1 MKLTLGHGAA
11 VGNPRHEAAVKFAE
25 VVKARS
31 GGRIEVQVAPS
42 AQLGDDAAMVT
53 ALRTGA
59 LDMSA
64 NSQGAVANAVPEYAA
79 FGMPFLFSSPAA
91 AFKLLDGPLGKELAD
106 KSAEK
111 GLVLLGTWDNGIR
124 QMTNSKRP
132 ITKVEDMKGLKMR
145 VPPDATLVD
154 IMKSLGAESQ
164 QIKFAELYVAL
175 QQGVVD
181 GQENPLVNIHAS
193 KLYEVQKHLALT
205 NHQFQMTP
213 FLMSKRSWDKL
224 SDADRKAVQEAA
236 AEATALQRKL
246 SAEADAKLLV
256 DLKAKG
262 VQVTTPDKAAFAK
275 ATADVTTKWMAGPI
289 GAYVKKV
296 VAAAAQAH
304 PVRSTTT
311 APRTTATNKETTMQ
325 AAEPGP
331 VDRAITAVCRG
342 VLWLSTSVIF
352 AILVANTVLRY
363 ATGTSLQWAN
373 EVPELLFPW
382 LVMAGVVLAAQH
394 GAHIATTFLMEALP
408 TAARR
413 VVATLGWL
421 VVAGLYATLAWATF
435 RMLEIVHDEK
445 SPILQVPGSVTY
457 ACVMAGMVLLA
468 VLALQSAWRAWHA
481 RPADEA
487 TPAEPP
493 VPAAHW

>member
-1 MKLTLGHGAA
+1 MHRQTFIRTLLAAAAGAFCLAGAQAQAVKLTLGHGAA
-11 VGNPRHEAAVKFAE
+11 VGNPRHEASVKFAE
-25 VVKARS
+25 VVKAKS

-79 FGMPFLFSSPAA
+79 FGMPFLFGSPAA

-132 ITKVEDMKGLKMR
+132 ITKVDDMKGLKMR

-236 AEATALQRKL
+236 AEATALQRRL
-246 SAEADAKLLV
+246 SAEADDKLLAE
-256 DLKAKG
+256 LKAKG

-275 ATADVTTKWMAGPI
+275 ATADVTAKWEAGPI

-296 VAAAAQAH
+296 VAAAQAQ
-304 PVRSTTT
+304 
-311 APRTTATNKETTMQ
+311 
-325 AAEPGP
+325 
-331 VDRAITAVCRG
+331 
-342 VLWLSTSVIF
+342 
-352 AILVANTVLRY
+352 
-363 ATGTSLQWAN
+363 
-373 EVPELLFPW
+373 
-382 LVMAGVVLAAQH
+382 
-394 GAHIATTFLMEALP
+394 
-408 TAARR
+408 
-413 VVATLGWL
+413 
-421 VVAGLYATLAWATF
+421 
-435 RMLEIVHDEK
+435 
-445 SPILQVPGSVTY
+445 
-457 ACVMAGMVLLA
+457 
-468 VLALQSAWRAWHA
+468 
-481 RPADEA
+481 
-487 TPAEPP
+487 
-493 VPAAHW
+493 